1 VELGLAWRNF
11 AGGTG
16 AAITTWNYD
25 PHRGFLTSK
34 LDANGYGP
42 TYTYTA
48 AGRLLTRTWARTPA
62 ITTTYGYNNLGE
74 VVLVDYSDLTPDVSF
89 VFDRRGRQTQV
100 TCNGIVTSLGY
111 HNAGH
116 LLSESYSGGTLGTFS
131 VTNTLD
137 SLLRK

>member
-100 TCNGIVTSLGY
+100 TCNGIVTREMLVILTLKAAFVLG
-111 HNAGH
+111 HW
-116 LLSESYSGGTLGTFS
+116 TLGLAPNHFQ
-131 VTNTLD
+131 N
-137 SLLRK
+137 